1 MMGSEPPSSPQVVE
15 EGGDEEDEEL
25 SGGEDAELRTSAGRG
40 SVLTRRGIT
49 LRVLLKDGLVEPGD
63 GVLSIHYLGKNFVGD
78 LLTDGKIRWVETG
91 QIFNSPSAWATHCKR
106 LVNPAKKSGCG
117 WASVRYR
124 GEKLVQYKT
133 SWLRK
138 YQPSADMEE
147 AFEDVH
153 IMGDLGNV
161 MQSLASEG
169 EDDEMGDDE
178 EEEGKTA
185 VPAEE
190 KNRKSKTELHDI
202 GVVQRRGDRERIPV
216 RYCTLG
222 TRDVARD
229 PHTLVELSAFSAIN
243 RFQPFNVAVSSN
255 VLLLMD
261 FHCHLTTSE
270 VVGYLGG
277 RWDTTT
283 QLLTVLRAFPCR
295 TRLADR
301 EAAPAVEEEII
312 VLKPGYRI
320 CQNLFMRGL
329 SLVGWYHSHP
339 RGPALP
345 SLQDIDSQM
354 DHQLRLQ
361 GSSNGFQPCLG
372 IICGPYYHGNQG
384 VASTITPFWVVPPPE
399 QRPNDYGIPVAVEVT
414 YVQDNF
420 LTTDVLNEMMLLVE
434 FYRAAPD
441 LVNFSQMWSPDTSI
455 LDKIKASLSGH
466 APKDQAYSQILEH
479 VYNQLRSIQ

>member
-1 MMGSEPPSSPQVVE
+1 VCVRESVFLSEASRE
-15 EGGDEEDEEL
+15 MEEDEEEL
-25 SGGEDAELRTSAGRG
+25 SGGEEADLRSSSGRG
-40 SVLTRRGIT
+40 SLLTRRGIT

-63 GVLSIHYLGKNFVGD
+63 GVLTIHYLGKNFVGD
-78 LLTDGKIRWVETG
+78 LLNDGKIRWVETG

-124 GEKLVQYKT
+124 GQKLVQYKT
-133 SWLRK
+133 TWLHK
-138 YQPSADMEE
+138 YQTPNRDLVCFSSLL
-147 AFEDVH
+147 FSSLLFYSLLFSSLLFSSTKCKKQIFFTVTDV
-153 IMGDLGNV
+153 MV
-161 MQSLASEG
+161 S
-169 EDDEMGDDE
+169 
-178 EEEGKTA
+178 
-185 VPAEE
+185 
-190 KNRKSKTELHDI
+190 
-202 GVVQRRGDRERIPV
+202 RRTDRERIPV

-222 TRDVARD
+222 TRDAARD

-277 RWDTTT
+277 RWDTNT

-301 EAAPAVEEEII
+301 DSASAVEEEI
-312 VLKPGYRI
+312 
-320 CQNLFMRGL
+320 CQNLFLRGL

-361 GSSNGFQPCLG
+361 GSNNGFQPCLG

-420 LTTDVLNEMMLLVE
+420 LTSDVLNEMMLLVDY
-434 FYRAAPD
+434 YRSAPD
-441 LVNFSQMWSPDTSI
+441 LVQFNQYWCPDTTMM
-455 LDKIKASLSGH
+455 DKIKGSLSCH

-479 VYNQLRSIQ
+479 VYSQLSSMQ

>member
-1 MMGSEPPSSPQVVE
+1 MCVCVSVFTGSEPPLSPQVVE
-15 EGGDEEDEEL
+15 EGGEEDEEEL
-25 SGGEDAELRTSAGRG
+25 SGGEESDLMTLSGRG
-40 SVLTRRGIT
+40 SLLTRRGIT
-49 LRVLLKDGLVEPGD
+49 LRVLLKDSLVEPGD
-63 GVLSIHYLGKNFVGD
+63 GVLSIHYLGKKFVGD
-78 LLTDGKIRWVETG
+78 LFNDGKIRWVETG
-91 QIFNSPSAWATHCKR
+91 QTFNSPSAWATHCKR

-124 GEKLVQYKT
+124 GQKLVQYKT
-133 SWLRK
+133 SWLQK
-138 YQPSADMEE
+138 YQPSADM
-147 AFEDVH
+147 
-153 IMGDLGNV
+153 
-161 MQSLASEG
+161 SLVSEV
-169 EDDEMGDDE
+169 EDDEMRDE
-178 EEEGKTA
+178 EEKEGKT
-185 VPAEE
+185 PLPTDD
-190 KNRKSKTELHDI
+190 KNRKNKLELHDI
-202 GVVQRRGDRERIPV
+202 SLVPKRGEREIIPV

-222 TRDVARD
+222 TRDAARD

-255 VLLLMD
+255 VMLLMD

-277 RWDTTT
+277 RWDTNT

-301 EAAPAVEEEII
+301 DSASAVEEEI
-312 VLKPGYRI
+312 
-320 CQNLFMRGL
+320 CQNLFIQGL

-384 VASTITPFWVVPPPE
+384 
-399 QRPNDYGIPVAVEVT
+399 QRPNDYGIPVVVEVT

-420 LTTDVLNEMMLLVE
+420 LTSDILNEMMLLVD

-441 LVNFSQMWSPDTSI
+441 LVQFHQFWCPDRTMM
-455 LDKIKASLSGH
+455 DKIKTYCKLNVHCPEGGDGDSRVRRASVLLSM
-466 APKDQAYSQILEH
+466 AFSDLFDA
-479 VYNQLRSIQ
+479 LRSPVQQHTPNPSYYETRGGV

>member
-1 MMGSEPPSSPQVVE
+1 PSGSEPPSSPQVVE

-138 YQPSADMEE
+138 YQPTADM
-147 AFEDVH
+147 
-153 IMGDLGNV
+153 
-161 MQSLASEG
+161 SLASEG
-169 EDDEMGDDE
+169 EEDEMGEDE

-190 KNRKSKTELHDI
+190 KNRKSKTELHGGAMLDHI
-202 GVVQRRGDRERIPV
+202 HTSVSSRIRE
-216 RYCTLG
+216 
-222 TRDVARD
+222 D

-301 EAAPAVEEEII
+301 EAAPVVEEE
-312 VLKPGYRI
+312 I

-455 LDKIKASLSGH
+455 LDKIKVLTLTWWWCVSVCVVLVQV
-466 APKDQAYSQILEH
+466 DQTQQCCWSF
-479 VYNQLRSIQ
+479 